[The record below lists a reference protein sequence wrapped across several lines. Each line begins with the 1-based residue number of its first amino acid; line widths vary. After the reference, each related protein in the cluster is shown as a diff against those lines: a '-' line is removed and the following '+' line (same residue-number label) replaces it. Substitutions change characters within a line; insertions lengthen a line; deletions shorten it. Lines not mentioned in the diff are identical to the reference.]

1 MRHKNNYSRNMYDTD
16 DTDDN
21 NDKIR
26 VKSS

>member
-16 DTDDN
+16 DNNDN